1 MDVVLQ
7 RYNHRESARREIFDD
22 QWSVSEKIVVI
33 RQRLGETGRLRFSE
47 LFEGVGSR
55 GEVVATFLAL
65 LELIR
70 LKHLL
75 ASQGDVFGEI
85 EIVVAPVDMQ
95 RIVPGEPATETVE
108 SQ

>member
-1 MDVVLQ
+1 M
-7 RYNHRESARREIFDD
+7 
-22 QWSVSEKIVVI
+22 VI
-33 RQRLGETGRLRFSE
+33 RQRLGEAGRLKFSE
-47 LFEGVGSR
+47 LFEGNGSR

-75 ASQGDVFGEI
+75 ASQGEVFGEI

-95 RIVPGEPATETVE
+95 RIMPGEPVSETVE
-108 SQ
+108 AQ